1 MDFKQAMCE
10 FGIPTEK
17 IIEYTNQMK
26 LSKIIESIPPRHG
39 KAHFTLSL
47 LYAISSWG
55 DITYGE
61 YLERVENENKTKNC

>member
-1 MDFKQAMCE
+1 MDFKQAICE
-10 FGIPTEK
+10 YGIAPETIMEDIK
-17 IIEYTNQMK
+17 KMK
-26 LSKIIESIPPRHG
+26 LSEVIKSIPTRNG
-39 KAHFTLSL
+39 KAHFTVPL

>member
-10 FGIPTEK
+10 FGIVPEK

-26 LSKIIESIPPRHG
+26 LSEVINSIPPRHG
-39 KAHFTLSL
+39 KAHMIIPLI
-47 LYAISSWG
+47 YGISRYG

-61 YLERVENENKTKNC
+61 YLKRIEK